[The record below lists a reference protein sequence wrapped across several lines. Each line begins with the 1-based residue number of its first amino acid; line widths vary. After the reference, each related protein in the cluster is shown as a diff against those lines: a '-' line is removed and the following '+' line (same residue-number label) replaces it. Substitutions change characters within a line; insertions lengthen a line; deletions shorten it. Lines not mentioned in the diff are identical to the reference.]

1 MGDAQPSSWGRAQL
15 PCPHELFIA
24 SAVSPLR
31 SCGPCVADPC
41 LSLSCLWDA
50 ALVRRPPDWQSHP
63 HPKPPG
69 QRVLCL
75 LRPSVPLA
83 GLRIYRSLST
93 SHQRQTG
100 GDRRGQVTGRRPPPS
115 PDTPPPAEG
124 PLACWLH
131 FKDKEAAVPL
141 ARKHLGILISSWG
154 EQSAELMC
162 VSTQP
167 QNEAASFQGAGH
179 GQAQHCRP
187 LALQCVQP
195 ALQTETPAVG
205 GGFLEHSQRGPRLRL
220 EL

>member
-1 MGDAQPSSWGRAQL
+1 MQLWSDGRLTGKATHTPNPLASGSS
-15 PCPHELFIA
+15 A
-24 SAVSPLR
+24 S
-31 SCGPCVADPC
+31 C
-41 LSLSCLWDA
+41 
-50 ALVRRPPDWQSHP
+50 
-63 HPKPPG
+63 
-69 QRVLCL
+69 
-75 LRPSVPLA
+75 VPLSHLQ
-83 GLRIYRSLST
+83 GCGYIDRSLST